1 MPARNHSTTG
11 STTSTASSVRM
22 MRWNRRLSL
31 SALVLFAFAVAGTAQ
46 GHEMLYD
53 QNGYRLAL
61 AFEAGLDGFAVG
73 NVDAPG

>member
-1 MPARNHSTTG
+1 
-11 STTSTASSVRM
+11 M

-53 QNGYRLAL
+53 QNGYRLAVGL
-61 AFEAGLDGFAVG
+61 EAGLGGFAVG
-73 NVDAPG
+73 NIDAQGRERQY